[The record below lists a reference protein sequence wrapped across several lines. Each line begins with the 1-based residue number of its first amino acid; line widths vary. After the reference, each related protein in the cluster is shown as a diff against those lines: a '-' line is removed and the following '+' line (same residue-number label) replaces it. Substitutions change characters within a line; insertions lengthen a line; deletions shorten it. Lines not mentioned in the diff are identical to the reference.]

1 MRISYWSSDV
11 CSSDLLPVKFA
22 CGAGD
27 GWRVLWAWLDRAGE
41 EEQRL
46 LGRFAEGQ
54 LLVTLGRPRPLVLD
68 PVAHGRHVVG
78 DAVVH
83 ERHDAQIPT
92 RLAAR
97 TLGQQLEDR
106 GILGRHVRGDRK
118 STRLNSSP

>member
-1 MRISYWSSDV
+1 MERIQPPRNRG
-11 CSSDLLPVKFA
+11 DLFTIGREHTLGHRLPVKFA
-22 CGAGD
+22 YGAGD

-78 DAVVH
+78 EAVVH
-83 ERHDAQIPT
+83 ERHDAQI
-92 RLAAR
+92 
-97 TLGQQLEDR
+97 
-106 GILGRHVRGDRK
+106 DRK
-118 STRLNSSP
+118 STRLNSSH

>member
-1 MRISYWSSDV
+1 MQRIQPSRNRG
-11 CSSDLLPVKFA
+11 DLFTIGREHTLGHRLPVKFA

-68 PVAHGRHVVG
+68 PV
-78 DAVVH
+78 
-83 ERHDAQIPT
+83 
-92 RLAAR
+92 
-97 TLGQQLEDR
+97 
-106 GILGRHVRGDRK
+106 DRK
-118 STRLNSSP
+118 SVVWGTSVSVRVDLGGRRILK